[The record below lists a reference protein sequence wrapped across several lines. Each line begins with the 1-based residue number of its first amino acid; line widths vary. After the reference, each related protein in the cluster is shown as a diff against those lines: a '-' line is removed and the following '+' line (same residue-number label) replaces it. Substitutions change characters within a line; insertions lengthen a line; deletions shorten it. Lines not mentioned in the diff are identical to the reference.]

1 MRASNPHYIPGRRQT
16 EKLGETTI
24 IRRMGG
30 SLQKRIMIGVAT
42 LGVIRVEWDVHRRGQ
57 VIPINWQC
65 GEVTANHLPDTF
77 GMGYH
82 TADAQNL
89 CLERA
94 YLDKYEWLLLWE
106 DDVLAPFDSMLRLAV
121 HMEKMRAPI
130 ISGLYFS
137 KSEPTWPLIF
147 RGRGNGAF
155 LDFKLGETKDR
166 NGKITY
172 DGLVWAD
179 GVPTGFCLI
188 HSSIFRWAW
197 ENSPDYQLPDGR
209 KIKRVFKFP
218 RESWFDPEL
227 DRYFAQMGT
236 SDLDFCDRL
245 MRENAFAKT
254 GWTDLAK
261 KKYPLLV
268 DTNLYAQQIDLGG
281 KLYPNN
287 CGEILPPREGFMV
300 PGDRRVVTRQQ
311 AKQKLNL
318 GKAAKPKKKRRAA

>member
-1 MRASNPHYIPGRRQT
+1 MKAANPHYIPGGRQT
-16 EKLGETTI
+16 DQLGTTTI
-24 IRRMGG
+24 IRRTGG
-30 SLQKRIMIGVAT
+30 PLQRRIMIGVAT
-42 LGVIRVEWDVHRRGQ
+42 LGVIRIEWDVHRRGQ

-65 GEVTANHLPDTF
+65 GEVTANHLPDTV

-94 YLDKYEWLLLWE
+94 YLDNYEWLLLWE

-121 HMEKMRAPI
+121 HMEKVRAPM

-155 LDFKLGETKDR
+155 LDFKLGETKDAK
-166 NGKITY
+166 GKVTY

-179 GVPTGFCLI
+179 GVPTGFLLI
-188 HSSIFRWAW
+188 HRSIFRYMW
-197 ENSPDYQLPDGR
+197 EHSPDYQLPDGR
-209 KIKRVFKFP
+209 KIKRTFKFP
-218 RESWFDPEL
+218 RESWFDPEQ

-236 SDLDFCDRL
+236 SDLDFCDRI
-245 MRENAFAKT
+245 MREGVLAKT
-254 GWTDLAK
+254 GWKDLAK
-261 KKYPLLV
+261 KPYPFLV
-268 DTNLYAQQIDLGG
+268 DTNLYAQQIDLNG

-287 CGEILPPREGFMV
+287 CTEILPPREGFLV
-300 PGDRRVVTRQQ
+300 PTDRKTVTKQQ
-311 AKQKLNL
+311 AQDRLNL
-318 GKAAKPKKKRRAA
+318 KKAAKQNGGGH